1 MEEGSMLRLTD
12 LREILRYVPRFRD
25 KAFVIAVDG
34 AIVEHDNF
42 RNLLLDIAL
51 LRSLRIGVALVH
63 GAGHQI
69 RRLAEQTG
77 QSASN
82 IDGTGITDAATLQLA
97 LTAANRVTHEMLEG
111 LSANDLRGACGNA
124 VVAHPAGILHGV
136 DHQHTG
142 RVERIDTA
150 LLHALLSQDIVPV
163 IPPLGV
169 DGEGRSYRLNS
180 DSVAVEAA
188 RALEAAKLIYLTTF
202 EGIQAPP
209 PSSPP
214 DPGGDEG
221 GGGAPQLLR
230 QLSVEE
236 AEAILKK
243 QRAGIPATQLSKL
256 EHAVRAAHGGV
267 PRVHIID
274 GRVEEGLLAE
284 VFSNEGIGTL
294 IHANEYQA
302 IRRAQRRDARAIHAL
317 IQASIESDELMQ
329 RSLGDI
335 ERSIDDFFVFEVDR
349 NLVGC
354 AALHLYPQ
362 SKQAELACVCVNPR
376 YENQGIGAKLMQYAE
391 TQARAGGLAQMFC
404 LSTQA
409 FHYFQH
415 KGGFTPGTPEEL
427 PPGRRELYDRSGRRS
442 LVLFKKLT

>member
-1 MEEGSMLRLTD
+1 MLRLTD

-25 KAFVIAVDG
+25 KIFIIAVDG

-77 QSASN
+77 QTPSN
-82 IDGTGITDAATLQLA
+82 IDGTGITDATTLQLA

-124 VVAHPAGILHGV
+124 VVAHPAGILQGV

-150 LLHALLSQDIVPV
+150 LLHALLNQDIVPV

-180 DSVAVEAA
+180 DSVAVEVA
-188 RALEAAKLIYLTTF
+188 RALQAVKLIYLTTF
-202 EGIQAPP
+202 EGIQAPAEP
-209 PSSPP
+209 DSSL
-214 DPGGDEG
+214 
-221 GGGAPQLLR
+221 QLLR

-243 QRAGIPATQLSKL
+243 QRAGIPPPQLSKL
-256 EHAVRAAHGGV
+256 EHAVRAANGGV

-302 IRRAQRRDARAIHAL
+302 IRRAQRRDARAIYAL
-317 IQASIESDELMQ
+317 IQDSIENDELM
-329 RSLGDI
+329 RRPLSEIEHSIGDY
-335 ERSIDDFFVFEVDR
+335 FVFEVDR
-349 NLVGC
+349 NPVAC

-362 SKQAELACVCVNPR
+362 HKQAELACVCVNPR

-391 TQARAGGLAQMFC
+391 TQARAGGYTQLFC

-409 FHYFQH
+409 FNYFQQ
-415 KGGFTPGTPEEL
+415 KGGFSPGTPDEL
-427 PPGRRELYDRSGRRS
+427 PPGRRERYERSGRRS